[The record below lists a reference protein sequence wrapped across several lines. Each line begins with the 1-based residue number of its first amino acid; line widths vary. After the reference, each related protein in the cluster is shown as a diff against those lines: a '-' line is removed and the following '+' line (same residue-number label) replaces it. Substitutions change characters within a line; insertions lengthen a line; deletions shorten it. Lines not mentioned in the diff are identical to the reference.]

1 MDSSQCPLSKYLSP
15 ICGSKSHQFIRNIR
29 SDVETT
35 SKKGELPP
43 SVCALHLLKR
53 LITTMV
59 SEKKMITLASLLS
72 KVHGSLGSL

>member
-43 SVCALHLLKR
+43 SVCAT
-53 LITTMV
+53 I
-59 SEKKMITLASLLS
+59 SFEKVNCYNSIREEDDHSCKPSLQS
-72 KVHGSLGSL
+72 SWFIR